1 MIHWCIFSSGVT
13 SNFGSPAR
21 KSCKALSPLLPP
33 SLLHIPSPF
42 ALTFCPLPFCPLLF
56 PLRALFLQL
65 GPFSASRRSGVCYEL
80 PQCFVGQNP
89 GRKCILEHFV
99 TSETTSGDIKFCVF
113 AKKINSIIFD
123 PQDRQH
129 YFVLPWTGF
138 STDAQSPW
146 VSKLV
151 LLALQIKRSMP
162 MMVFV
167 HRLPGPMRLAVD
179 TRAGGHLHNSPHW
192 KRRPGRPRHTWVRQ
206 VENDIDISDISADV
220 AWDIAMDRCSWR
232 ALRPQLGD
240 AENVRNENTRH
251 EKAAPYCVAW
261 KYETWKCGTKNKG
274 WKWKK

>member
-1 MIHWCIFSSGVT
+1 MDISTGWLKSDIYTCMYSWISNPYPQQACIWPMIHWCIFSSGVT

-146 VSKLV
+146 VSQLV
-151 LLALQIKRSMP
+151 LLASQIKPMP
-162 MMVFV
+162 MMVFCSLTARPNGQRYWPPLILLLRPWDYTHHSRKRTFRILATV
-167 HRLPGPMRLAVD
+167 HRHRQFTCRPVD
-179 TRAGGHLHNSPHW
+179 KQS
-192 KRRPGRPRHTWVRQ
+192 KQ
-206 VENDIDISDISADV
+206 
-220 AWDIAMDRCSWR
+220 
-232 ALRPQLGD
+232 
-240 AENVRNENTRH
+240 
-251 EKAAPYCVAW
+251 
-261 KYETWKCGTKNKG
+261 
-274 WKWKK
+274 